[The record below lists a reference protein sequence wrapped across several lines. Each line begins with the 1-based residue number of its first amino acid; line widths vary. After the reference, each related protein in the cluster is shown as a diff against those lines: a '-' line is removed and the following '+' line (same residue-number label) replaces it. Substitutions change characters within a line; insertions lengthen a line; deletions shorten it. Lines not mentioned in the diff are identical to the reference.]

1 MYDEDGL
8 VVLLSELSLFPEQT
22 WLKMSV
28 DSENSFLLPT
38 PQDLRTSCVF
48 QTTEE
53 PDEAP
58 GGAEER

>member
-1 MYDEDGL
+1 MRA
-8 VVLLSELSLFPEQT
+8 SLCPVQT

-48 QTTEE
+48 QATEE
-53 PDEAP
+53 QDEGP

>member
-1 MYDEDGL
+1 M
-8 VVLLSELSLFPEQT
+8 VLLWELSLPVQT

-28 DSENSFLLPT
+28 DSENSCLLPT

-53 PDEAP
+53 QDEAP
-58 GGAEER
+58 GGGEERYRFSA